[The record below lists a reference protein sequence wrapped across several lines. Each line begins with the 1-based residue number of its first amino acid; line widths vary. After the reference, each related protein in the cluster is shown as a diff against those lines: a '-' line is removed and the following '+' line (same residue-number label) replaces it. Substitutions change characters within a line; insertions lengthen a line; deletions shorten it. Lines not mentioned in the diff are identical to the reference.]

1 MDDNITYLYHK
12 NKLSYIDKHFAE
24 YIQEISNTNEFEI
37 HLAATLVSW
46 STRNGSVCLDL
57 NKVAGEQLFDSAEMG
72 HSIICPKLN
81 DLIDKLDICSAV
93 GKPGDYKPL
102 ILDSQNRLY
111 FYRYWAYEKN
121 IADSI
126 KERVQSH
133 GANIDYQKLKEGA
146 NRIFDNEDATEI
158 DMQKLAAISAVLNRF
173 CVISGGPGTGKTT
186 MVAKLLALLIEQ
198 AGENELKIILCAP
211 TGKAVASLSETI
223 RTAKTIIH
231 CDDDIKN
238 SMPDDAFTIHRL
250 LKSIPGSPYFR
261 HNKDNPLSADVVV
274 IDEASMVDVAL
285 MAKLFLS
292 IPDEAKIIL
301 VGDKDQLSSVEAG
314 SALGDICDRE
324 TIRGIPKEAAKKLD
338 RFFDKGNTN
347 TSISPQHIKGM
358 QEHIVVLD
366 KNYRFHK
373 DSGIGGLSRAINSGD
388 SITGLRMLMDP
399 DDKGIELREVHDH
412 ETLYTA
418 LKEKVIQ
425 GYSLYLSAPDPYQ
438 AVNLFNQFKILCAL
452 RSGPFGVTHMNQLVQ
467 RILQENG
474 LIQIDER
481 QPDHMYKGRPIL
493 ITRNDY
499 SLGLFNG
506 DSGIILPEPGIKN
519 GELKAIFPLKKNETR
534 QVPIPRL
541 PEHETVYAMTIHKSQ
556 GSEFN
561 DVLIILPDTY
571 YPILTRELIY
581 TGITRAINSVT
592 IWGKKDVLKEAIS
605 HKIERTSGLRDSL
618 WKDINE

>member
-1 MDDNITYLYHK
+1 MNDQITYLYH
-12 NKLSYIDKHFAE
+12 NESLSYIDKHFAN
-24 YIQEISNTNEFEI
+24 YIQEISGANEFEI
-37 HLAATLVSW
+37 HLAAALVSW
-46 STRNGSVCLDL
+46 STRTGNVCLDL
-57 NKVAGEQLFDSAEMG
+57 NRVADKQLFDNRELDP
-72 HSIICPKLN
+72 SIDFPKLN
-81 DLIDKLDICSAV
+81 EWIEMLTDCRAV
-93 GKPGDYKPL
+93 GSPGDYKPL

-111 FYRYWAYEKN
+111 FYRYWEYEKN

-126 KERVQSH
+126 KERIQSH
-133 GANIDYQKLKEGA
+133 VENINYQKLKEGV
-146 NRIFDNEDATEI
+146 NRIFDNENTTEI
-158 DMQKLAAISAVLNRF
+158 DMQKLASIFAVLNRF

-211 TGKAVASLSETI
+211 TGKAAASLSETI
-223 RTAKTIIH
+223 RTAKTTIH

-238 SMPDDAFTIHRL
+238 AMPDDAFTIHRL

-285 MAKLFLS
+285 MAKLFTS
-292 IPDEAKIIL
+292 IRDDARIVL

-347 TSISPQHIKGM
+347 TSVSPQHIKGM
-358 QEHIVVLD
+358 QKHIVVLD

-373 DSGIGGLSRAINSGD
+373 DNGIGGLSRAINNGD
-388 SITGLRMLMDP
+388 YVTGFRMLMDP

-412 ETLYTA
+412 EMLYTA

-425 GYSLYLSAPDPYQ
+425 GYSHYLTADDPYQ
-438 AVNLFNQFKILCAL
+438 AVSLFNQFKILCAL
-452 RSGPFGVTHMNQLVQ
+452 RSGPFGVTHLNQLVQ

-474 LIQIDER
+474 LIQIDEHE
-481 QPDHMYKGRPIL
+481 PDHMYKGRPIL

-499 SLGLFNG
+499 LLGLFNG
-506 DSGIILPEPGIKN
+506 DSGIIMPEPGMKN
-519 GELKAIFPLKKNETR
+519 DELTAVFPLKKGETS
-534 QVPIPRL
+534 QVPIHRL

-561 DVLIILPDTY
+561 DVLIILPDKY

-592 IWGKKDVLKEAIS
+592 IWGKKDILKEAIS

-618 WKDINE
+618 WGN

>member
-1 MDDNITYLYHK
+1 MNDQITYLNHSK
-12 NKLSYIDKHFAE
+12 TLSYIDKHFAE
-24 YIQEISNTNEFEI
+24 YIQEISTTNDFEI

-46 STRNGSVCLDL
+46 STRTGSVCLDL
-57 NKVAGEQLFDSAEMG
+57 NKVAGEQLFESAEVSQ
-72 HSIICPKLN
+72 SIIGPKLN
-81 DLIDKLDICSAV
+81 EWIDKLNICSAV

-111 FYRYWAYEKN
+111 FYRYWEYEKS

-126 KERVQSH
+126 KERIQSNVV
-133 GANIDYQKLKEGA
+133 NIDYQILKESV
-146 NRIFDNEDATEI
+146 NRIFGNEDTIE
-158 DMQKLAAISAVLNRF
+158 MNLQKLASISAVLKRF

-186 MVAKLLALLIEQ
+186 TVAKILALLIEQ
-198 AGENELKIILCAP
+198 AGENEINILLCAP
-211 TGKAVASLSETI
+211 TGKAAASLSETI
-223 RTAKTIIH
+223 RTAKTTIN
-231 CDDDIKN
+231 CDEFVKN

-261 HNKDNPLSADVVV
+261 HDKNNPLSADAVV

-324 TIRGIPKEAAKKLD
+324 TVRSISKQAAKELD
-338 RFFDKGNTN
+338 RFFDKENTN
-347 TSISPQHIKGM
+347 TSIIPQQIRGL
-358 QEHIVVLD
+358 QEHIFVLN

-373 DSGIGGLSRAINSGD
+373 DSGIGGLSRSINNGD
-388 SITGLRMLMDP
+388 SKTGLNMLMDP
-399 DDKGIELREVHDH
+399 DDKGIELREVYDQ
-412 ETLYTA
+412 ETLYAA

-425 GYSLYLSAPDPYQ
+425 GYSPYLSAHDPCQ
-438 AVNLFNQFKILCAL
+438 VVDLFNQFKILCVL
-452 RSGPFGVTHMNQLVQ
+452 RSGPFGVAHINQLAE

-474 LIQIDER
+474 LIRISER
-481 QPDHMYKGRPIL
+481 QPEHMYKGRPIL

-499 SLGLFNG
+499 SQRLFNG

-519 GELKAIFPLKKNETR
+519 GKLKAIFPLKKNETK
-534 QVPIPRL
+534 QVSMHRL

-561 DVLIILPDTY
+561 DVLIILPDKY

-592 IWGKKDVLKEAIS
+592 IWGKKEILNEAIS

-618 WKDINE
+618 WKGY